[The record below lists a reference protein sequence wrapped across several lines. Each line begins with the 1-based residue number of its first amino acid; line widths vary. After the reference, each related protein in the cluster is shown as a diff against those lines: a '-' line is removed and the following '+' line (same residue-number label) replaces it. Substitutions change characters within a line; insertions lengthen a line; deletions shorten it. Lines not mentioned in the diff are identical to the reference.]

1 MIVTIIGAGSVVFT
15 RNIVEGLF
23 RWPEFQELGITIRL
37 MDIAPGRLKTAHG
50 IASQTVSRLGVKATV
65 ESYAERSQALVGAQ
79 YVFNTVQIGGFHDT
93 QIDFDIPAKY
103 GLQQTIADTHGIGGI
118 FRALRTIPVVLDIA
132 RDMERLCPNAWL
144 INYSN
149 PMAVNVWSTFDSTA
163 IRAIGLCHS
172 VNTTAHQIASYLGVS
187 YERVTYKAAGINH
200 MDFFVEYQVDGH
212 DAYPLLREAAQNPGI
227 FGRDPVRFEI
237 MKMFGHF
244 VSESSEHMAEYVPY
258 FIQYPDEIER
268 LAVPIREYIRRC
280 IEAEQVYD
288 AFVDIAEG
296 RRDMPVGYVLPEALY
311 IGQKEGERRENV
323 PLEQDVTY
331 PWNALKILHGIET
344 GTRHGIHG
352 NVKNAGLIENLPYGC
367 CVEVPCM
374 VAQDGI
380 QPVAVGKLPPQIAG
394 LIMTQVPVQ
403 ELTVRAIAERKRE
416 YIYYAAFLDPV
427 LRASLKSDAIRNMV
441 DELFE
446 VYSHYIPF

>member
-23 RWPEFQELGITIRL
+23 RWPEFKDLGITIRL
-37 MDIAPGRLKTAHG
+37 MDIAPDRLKTAHG
-50 IASQTVSRLGVKATV
+50 VVSQIVGQLGVKATV
-65 ESYAERSQALVGAQ
+65 EGLEDRAKALEDAK

-93 QIDFDIPAKY
+93 KIDFDIPEKY
-103 GLQQTIADTHGIGGI
+103 GFQQTIADTHGIGGI

-149 PMAVNVWSTFDSTA
+149 PMAVNVWALFDNTT
-163 IRAIGLCHS
+163 IRSIGLCHS
-172 VNTTAHQIASYLGVS
+172 VNTTAHQIASYMGVS
-187 YERVTYKAAGINH
+187 YDRVTYKAAGINH
-200 MDFFVEYQVDGH
+200 MDFFIEYQVDGE
-212 DAYPLLREAAQNPGI
+212 DAYPMLREAAENPAV
-227 FGRDPVRFEI
+227 FGKDPVRFEI

-268 LAVPIREYIRRC
+268 LSIPIREYIRRC
-280 IEAEQVYD
+280 VEAEEVYD
-288 AFVDIAEG
+288 CFVDIAEG
-296 RRDMPVGYVLPEALY
+296 RREMPVGYVLPEALF
-311 IGQKEGERRENV
+311 IGQAEGERRENV
-323 PLEQDVTY
+323 PLEEDVTY
-331 PWNALKILHGIET
+331 PWNALRILHGIET

-352 NVKNAGLIENLPYGC
+352 NVKNTGLIENLPYGC

-374 VAQDGI
+374 VAQTGI
-380 QPVAVGKLPPQIAG
+380 HPLHVGKLPPQIAG

-403 ELTVRAIAERKRE
+403 ELTVKAIEERRRD

-427 LRASLKSDAIRNMV
+427 LRARMTVDAIRQMV
-441 DELFE
+441 DEFFE
-446 VYSHYIPF
+446 AYGHYIPF